1 MRAIQVTRFGGPDVL
16 VARDVP
22 DPVAGPGEALI
33 SVIAADVIFLDTVIR
48 SGRAAQ
54 FFPIEPPYVPG
65 GGVGGRVVA
74 AGDAVAADCIGR
86 LVVAPTGAAGGTDGY
101 AQLATA
107 PADQLVMVPDGVDV
121 TEATA
126 LVHDGAT
133 ALALRARTGIEAG
146 DRILVMGAAGGL
158 GALLVQLALAD
169 GAHVIGAARG
179 EAKLALIKA
188 LGAESVDY
196 SEAGWSKKVV
206 ELTGDAGPDAVFDG
220 VGGELGRD
228 AFLITAAGGRF
239 SAHGAPSGSF
249 APIDPLEAER
259 RQVTVRGIEQ
269 AQFQPGEHTQ
279 FIQRALDE
287 LAASRIRPVIGA
299 RFPLEQA
306 AAAHAGIEA
315 RSVAGKTLLTVRD

>member
-74 AGDAVAADCIGR
+74 AGDGVAADCIGR

-133 ALALRARTGIEAG
+133 AL
-146 DRILVMGAAGGL
+146 
-158 GALLVQLALAD
+158 
-169 GAHVIGAARG
+169 
-179 EAKLALIKA
+179 
-188 LGAESVDY
+188 
-196 SEAGWSKKVV
+196 
-206 ELTGDAGPDAVFDG
+206 
-220 VGGELGRD
+220 
-228 AFLITAAGGRF
+228 
-239 SAHGAPSGSF
+239 
-249 APIDPLEAER
+249 
-259 RQVTVRGIEQ
+259 
-269 AQFQPGEHTQ
+269 
-279 FIQRALDE
+279 
-287 LAASRIRPVIGA
+287 
-299 RFPLEQA
+299 
-306 AAAHAGIEA
+306 
-315 RSVAGKTLLTVRD
+315 